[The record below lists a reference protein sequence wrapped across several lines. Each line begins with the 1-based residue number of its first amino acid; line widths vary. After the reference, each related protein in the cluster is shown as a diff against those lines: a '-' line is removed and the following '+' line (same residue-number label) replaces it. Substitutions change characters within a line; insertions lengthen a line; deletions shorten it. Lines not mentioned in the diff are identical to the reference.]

1 MNADNLPAYSPGPVV
16 PARRRGRRLGKLIL
30 ILFLLSI
37 AAAAGFWVWMS
48 QSVNRP
54 VEHQSDD
61 RLITIEPG
69 SGTSRIV
76 AQLSQAGIVRDPT
89 ALKIYLRITG
99 GGTRLKAGDYKFESP
114 ISPLQAIEKIEQG
127 DVYLEGVTIPE
138 GYDRFDI
145 AKKLAAATGKATE
158 DEFFRLMSDTSLIS
172 QIAPEAKNLEGYL
185 FPDTYKYDSDTTAED
200 LIRMMVDRFKEV
212 FTPENAARAS
222 RLGLTLH
229 QIVTLASIIEEEA
242 KVPDERP
249 RMASVFYNR
258 MRIGMPLA
266 TDPTFIYA
274 AKLAGDYDGNP
285 NQPRHRNR
293 ESAYNTYKVAGL
305 PPGPIASPGRA
316 SLDAALNPEQ
326 TDFLY
331 FVLIDENGR
340 HAFSRTPDEHE
351 TARQEYY
358 RKREL
363 WRQQQNANQ
372 Q

>member
-1 MNADNLPAYSPGPVV
+1 MNADNIPAHSPGSVA
-16 PARRRGRRLGKLIL
+16 PARRPRRVGRLIF
-30 ILFLLSI
+30 ILFLLMI
-37 AAAAGFWVWMS
+37 AAAAGLWVWVS

-54 VEHQSDD
+54 VEHPSDD
-61 RLITIEPG
+61 RVITIEPG
-69 SGTSRIV
+69 SGTSKIV
-76 AQLSQAGIVRDPT
+76 ALLSQAGIVRDPT

-99 GGTRLKAGDYKFESP
+99 GGARLKAGDYKFDSP
-114 ISPLQAIEKIEQG
+114 ISPLQAIDKIEQG
-127 DVYLEGVTIPE
+127 DVFLEGVTIPE
-138 GYDRFDI
+138 GFDRFDI
-145 AKKLAAATGKATE
+145 AKKLATTGKATE
-158 DEFFRLMSDTSLIS
+158 DEFFRLMGDTSLIS
-172 QIAPEAKNLEGYL
+172 QIAPEAQNLEGYL
-185 FPDTYKYDSDTTAED
+185 FPDTYKYDSDTTAEG
-200 LIRMMVDRFKEV
+200 LIRMMVERFKEV
-212 FTPENAARAS
+212 FTPEHATRAS
-222 RLGLTLH
+222 QRGLTVH

-258 MRIGMPLA
+258 MRIGTPLA

-316 SLDAALNPEQ
+316 SLEAALDPEQ

>member
-1 MNADNLPAYSPGPVV
+1 MNADTPPAYSPAPAA
-16 PARRRGRRLGKLIL
+16 PARRRGRLGKLIL
-30 ILFLLSI
+30 ILLLLLI
-37 AAAAGFWVWMS
+37 AAGAGLWVWMS
-48 QSVNRP
+48 QSVTRP
-54 VEHQSDD
+54 IAHQSED
-61 RLITIEPG
+61 RVITIEPG
-69 SGTSRIV
+69 SGTSKIV
-76 AQLSQAGIVRDPT
+76 ALLSQAGIVRDPT

-114 ISPLQAIEKIEQG
+114 ISPLQAVEKIERG

-138 GYDRFDI
+138 GFDRFDI
-145 AKKLAAATGKATE
+145 AKKLAATGKATE
-158 DEFFRLMSDTSLIS
+158 DEFFRLMGDPSLIS

-185 FPDTYKYDSDTTAED
+185 FPDTYKYDSDTTAEG
-200 LIRMMVDRFKEV
+200 LVRMMVDRFKEV
-212 FTPENAARAS
+212 FTPEHATRAS
-222 RLGLTLH
+222 RLGLTVH
-229 QIVTLASIIEEEA
+229 QVVTLASIIEEEA

-258 MRIGMPLA
+258 MKIGMPLA

-316 SLDAALNPEQ
+316 SIEAALSPEQ

-340 HAFSRTPDEHE
+340 HAFSRTPGEHE

-372 Q
+372 R